1 MVRRDKGRGWLSQSF
16 FEWFHHAA
24 PSLIRPPTP
33 PLRPVKTANT
43 SLFRITATAGTK
55 FVEAYFFGGII
66 ISPNVRLDGSP
77 QRHRLVYD
85 PKAFFLCPPRIRL
98 DQACAH
104 CPKFLTAA
112 LGAGALFNSGV
123 AVRSRKPAGDHRFGG
138 PLPITNFLI
147 PGRIDHRRTSLLVVH
162 TFQDGTWHRCT
173 ALSGIEIPDRRVDC
187 SPLLTRT
194 PGSRMGKPLRGT
206 PD

>member
-1 MVRRDKGRGWLSQSF
+1 MSWATLKPWGRTAQRGGP
-16 FEWFHHAA
+16 AA
-24 PSLIRPPTP
+24 PLVSGLTPPATGFLRGRLWSGETKVADSFPGPFEAGSRCAAASMIRPPTP
-33 PLRPVKTANT
+33 PLRPVMTANT

-66 ISPNVRLDGSP
+66 ISPDVRLDGPP

-123 AVRSRKPAGDHRFGG
+123 AVRSRKPAGDH
-138 PLPITNFLI
+138 
-147 PGRIDHRRTSLLVVH
+147 
-162 TFQDGTWHRCT
+162 
-173 ALSGIEIPDRRVDC
+173 
-187 SPLLTRT
+187 
-194 PGSRMGKPLRGT
+194 
-206 PD
+206 